1 MAKNTSGKQGE
12 RELKKRE
19 RDIYSLVALRIGW
32 LQNTP
37 LTQDPFL
44 FGTRLGFVDHDSHC
58 CTHKVKEAIHI
69 RLHPANISGH
79 DEIEIPEAWMCTI
92 KKHNSRLVTK
102 WSYERTPSKSQNNHE
117 YRNDSVHS
125 IPVTTNWDSFV

>member
-19 RDIYSLVALRIGW
+19 RNIYSLVALR
-32 LQNTP
+32 
-37 LTQDPFL
+37 TQDPFL

-79 DEIEIPEAWMCTI
+79 DEIEIPEAWMRTI

-102 WSYERTPSKSQNNHE
+102 WSYEGTPSKSQNNHE
-117 YRNDSVHS
+117 YRNNSVHS
-125 IPVTTNWDSFV
+125 IPVTTNWDSFA